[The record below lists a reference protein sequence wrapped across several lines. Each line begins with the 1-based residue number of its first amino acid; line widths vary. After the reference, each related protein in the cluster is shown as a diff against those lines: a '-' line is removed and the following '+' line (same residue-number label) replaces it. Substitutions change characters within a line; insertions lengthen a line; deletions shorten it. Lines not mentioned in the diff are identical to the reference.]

1 MIDWINKISYT
12 GFYHWLILT
21 VHPLVMI
28 VAVTTLTL
36 GAAFYYTRRVIS
48 SPAES
53 RAEAHLFPAVVIPI
67 WTIFAGW
74 VTSECFRVHGVNAGE
89 PLIVVSGFSFCLYFL
104 AGCMG
109 IALGFKEESE

>member
-1 MIDWINKISYT
+1 MIDLINKISYT
-12 GFYHWLILT
+12 GFYAWLIAA
-21 VHPLVMI
+21 VHPLIMI
-28 VAVTTLTL
+28 AAVTILTL

-74 VTSECFRVHGVNAGE
+74 VYGYRFWIQERKRVTRFTY
-89 PLIVVSGFSFCLYFL
+89 FSFDSGLL
-104 AGCMG
+104 SPR
-109 IALGFKEESE
+109 K

>member
-1 MIDWINKISYT
+1 MIDWINQISYT
-12 GFYHWLILT
+12 GFYHWLIAT

-28 VAVTTLTL
+28 VAVTSLAL

-74 VTSECFRVHGVNAGE
+74 VYGYRFWIQGRKRVTRFTRFSLVLACFSLTDRFI
-89 PLIVVSGFSFCLYFL
+89 L
-104 AGCMG
+104 
-109 IALGFKEESE
+109 